1 MRIITL
7 GRVAGIG
14 EGDDH
19 FYEGSGYLLRFS
31 IDSADEFFAMQLPF
45 IVATLGIDV
54 RQIMRLELLGDG
66 YSGLRQA
73 MLCISFED
81 PTSEGERPEN
91 ALAKLSASPSTPPS
105 NSFTDDILRER
116 LIRFFL
122 LAPNVVRARFL
133 KDSDRTMQDKGVK
146 EKLWRETH
154 VAGCLYRVSY
164 DAGSPPSIAE
174 WRNTLLYCSE
184 ALRRDFSAE
193 RLERITFT
201 AIPNS
206 EEDYKVE
213 AELLLPKRPRIY
225 KVRSELRFRSRSTK
239 TVSSVLS
246 FTPQTG
252 RPEQKLKQPERHA
265 LDKFDGLDT
274 RERLRLWNKHL
285 SKFYQ

>member
-1 MRIITL
+1 MVPRPECLNQPYSSAKSSLSALGSVELANREQCECGIKNHGVQIADVSEAPTMRAQVTRYSFWRITMRIITL

-105 NSFTDDILRER
+105 NSFTDD
-116 LIRFFL
+116 
-122 LAPNVVRARFL
+122 
-133 KDSDRTMQDKGVK
+133 
-146 EKLWRETH
+146 
-154 VAGCLYRVSY
+154 
-164 DAGSPPSIAE
+164 
-174 WRNTLLYCSE
+174 
-184 ALRRDFSAE
+184 
-193 RLERITFT
+193 
-201 AIPNS
+201 
-206 EEDYKVE
+206 
-213 AELLLPKRPRIY
+213 
-225 KVRSELRFRSRSTK
+225 
-239 TVSSVLS
+239 
-246 FTPQTG
+246 
-252 RPEQKLKQPERHA
+252 
-265 LDKFDGLDT
+265 
-274 RERLRLWNKHL
+274 
-285 SKFYQ
+285 